1 MVEGYARV
9 SLSRV
14 RGGAVTE
21 PLDLSS
27 CVHPLNSSTTSSG
40 STLVRSHASLH
51 CGLAG
56 APCPFA
62 RASASFFDLAL
73 LFLEKN
79 GIPVKQFL
87 SSANVA
93 CTVVDHANAAVLRRG
108 FATRAAVEQD
118 RPHLRKKM
126 CWRPLNWPGGTGS
139 YRGLFMDALPKPLGI
154 RSNTRR
160 SQGCR
165 DELMAMKESDG
176 EVG

>member
-1 MVEGYARV
+1 MVERYARV
-9 SLSRV
+9 SLSCV

-56 APCPFA
+56 APRPFA

-93 CTVVDHANAAVLRRG
+93 FTVDHANTAVLGRG
-108 FATRAAVEQD
+108 SQQE
-118 RPHLRKKM
+118 LRWSRIDSPYVKKK
-126 CWRPLNWPGGTGS
+126 CWRPLNLPGGDQG
-139 YRGLFMDALPKPLGI
+139 GGGI
-154 RSNTRR
+154 R
-160 SQGCR
+160 
-165 DELMAMKESDG
+165 
-176 EVG
+176 